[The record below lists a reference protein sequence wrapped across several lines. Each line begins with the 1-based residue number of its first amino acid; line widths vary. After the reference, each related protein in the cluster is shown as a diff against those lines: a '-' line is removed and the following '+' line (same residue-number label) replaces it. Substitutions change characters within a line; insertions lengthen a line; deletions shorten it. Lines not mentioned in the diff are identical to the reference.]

1 MDKLVNSA
9 ASANNNK
16 VYSNHLEAFMDIV
29 NKENEFFKRSFWN
42 VEKKS
47 VYDSI
52 NDRVCEG
59 VVISR
64 EINYD
69 TIEFKFD
76 ADGNYLI

>member
-1 MDKLVNSA
+1 MDKLINSA
-9 ASANNNK
+9 TGATNK

-29 NKENEFFKRSFWN
+29 NKENEFFRRTFWT
-42 VEKKS
+42 VEKKD

>member
-1 MDKLVNSA
+1 MDRLITSATSATNKL
-9 ASANNNK
+9 
-16 VYSNHLEAFMDIV
+16 YSNHLEAFMDIV
-29 NKENEFFKRSFWN
+29 NRENEFFGREFWK
-42 VEKKS
+42 VQRKS

-69 TIEFKFD
+69 TIDKK
-76 ADGNYLI
+76 

>member
-1 MDKLVNSA
+1 MDKLINSA
-9 ASANNNK
+9 TGATNK

-29 NKENEFFKRSFWN
+29 NKENEFFRCTFWK
-42 VEKKS
+42 VEKKD